1 LSQVVIDGE
10 KDEFQAVGD
19 NPREKATLNG
29 LPAEGHFCRSLA
41 GLSKPCANPR
51 RRRDYYR
58 R

>member
-1 LSQVVIDGE
+1 VVIDVERKG
-10 KDEFQAVGD
+10 FQAVGD
-19 NPREKATLNG
+19 NQREKATLEG
-29 LPAEGHFCRSLA
+29 LPAEGHFPRSPA